1 MKIVTVE
8 QMQGLESAAAE
19 AGVSTGDLMEKAGVE
34 VAGQAIQSLST
45 PRGAQVVVL
54 VGPGNNGGDGLVA
67 SRYLHQWGAR
77 VQVYLC
83 APRNEP
89 DPNLTLVEDRGIP
102 VMSAANDSGL
112 SQLRQQLEA
121 ASLIIDAVLGTGKA
135 RPLARPLD
143 GTLRDILLQV
153 ASIRRASGKTV
164 LAVDLPTGLNADT
177 GEVDPACPGADI
189 TVALGLPKLGHYTFP
204 GASVTGRLEIVD
216 IGLPAGIDRD
226 VALELLTPDQVQR
239 LLPSRPLE
247 AHKGTFGRLLVVAG
261 SRNFVGATVLAC
273 GGAYRAGAGLVT
285 LATPRS
291 VYPIAAAA
299 LAEATHLPLP
309 ETDGGAI
316 SADATAS
323 VRESMSEYAAA
334 AIGCGL
340 GQDPETRQ
348 FIQELLLDG
357 SSDAPVP
364 AVPLVLDADALNAL
378 AQIPAWHHTLKAS
391 AVLTPHP
398 GEMARLYGM
407 TTDQVQERRLDL
419 ACQAAQEWGQV
430 VVLKGAFTIVAAPD
444 GTTRISPFANPG
456 LASGGT
462 GDVLTGIIG
471 GLLTQGLSPLD
482 AASCGV
488 YIHAAAAEELRH
500 TIGDAG
506 LMATDLLPEIPRQIM
521 ALKASR

>member
-8 QMQGLESAAAE
+8 QMQALEFAAAE
-19 AGVSTGDLMEKAGVE
+19 AGVSTVNLMEKAGVE
-34 VAGQAIQSLST
+34 VAGQAIQSLAT
-45 PRGAQVVVL
+45 PRGARVLIL

-67 SRYLHQWGAR
+67 ARYLHQWGAR

-83 APRNEP
+83 APRNQP
-89 DPNLTLVEDRGIP
+89 DPNLALVEDRGIP
-102 VMSAANDSGL
+102 IIITADDTNL
-112 SQLRQQLEA
+112 SQLRQQLDS

-135 RPLARPLD
+135 RPIARPLD
-143 GTLRDILLQV
+143 GKLKDILLEV
-153 ASIRRASGKTV
+153 AATRQTSDKTV

-204 GASVTGRLEIVD
+204 GASVTGHLEIVD
-216 IGLPAGIDRD
+216 IGLPADLDRD
-226 VALELLTPDQVQR
+226 VSLELLTPDQIQR
-239 LLPSRPLE
+239 LLPTRPLE

-261 SRNFVGATVLAC
+261 SRSFVGATVLAC

-285 LATPRS
+285 LATPVS

-309 ETDGGAI
+309 ETEDGAI
-316 SADATAS
+316 SSEATMP
-323 VRESMSEYAAA
+323 VRESMPQYAAA

-340 GQDPETRQ
+340 GQDAQTRQ
-348 FIQELLLDG
+348 FLQELLLEG
-357 SSDAPVP
+357 SIDPTQPMVI
-364 AVPLVLDADALNAL
+364 DADALNAL
-378 AQIPAWHHTLKAS
+378 AQIPAWHQALKSS

-398 GEMARLYGM
+398 GEMSRLYGM
-407 TTDQVQERRLDL
+407 TTDQVQERRLEL
-419 ACQAAQEWGQV
+419 ARQAAQEWGQV

-500 TIGDAG
+500 SIGDAG
-506 LMATDLLPEIPRQIM
+506 LMATDLLPEIPHQIM

>member
-1 MKIVTVE
+1 MKIVTVK
-8 QMQGLESAAAE
+8 QMQALEAAAAE
-19 AGVSTGDLMEKAGVE
+19 AGVSSVDLMEKAGLE
-34 VAGQAIQSLST
+34 VAGQAIQSLAT
-45 PRGAQVVVL
+45 PRGARVVIL

-67 SRYLHQWGAR
+67 ARYLHQWGAR
-77 VQVYLC
+77 VQIYLC
-83 APRNEP
+83 APRNAP
-89 DPNLTLVEDRGIP
+89 DPNLTLVEERGIP
-102 VMSAANDSGL
+102 IIIASEDADL
-112 SQLRQQLEA
+112 SQLRRHLDS
-121 ASLIIDAVLGTGKA
+121 ASLIIDAILGTGKA
-135 RPLARPLD
+135 RPAARPLD
-143 GTLRDILLQV
+143 GILKEIALELT
-153 ASIRRASGKTV
+153 ATRRTSDKTV

-204 GASVTGRLEIVD
+204 GASVTGHLEIVD
-216 IGLPAGIDRD
+216 IGLPANLDKDIS
-226 VALELLTPDQVQR
+226 LELLAPDQIQR
-239 LLPSRPLE
+239 LLPDRPLE
-247 AHKGTFGRLLVVAG
+247 AHKGTFGRLMVIAG
-261 SRNFVGATVLAC
+261 SRSFVGATVLAC

-309 ETDGGAI
+309 ETDDGAI
-316 SADATAS
+316 STKAITL
-323 VRESMSEYAAA
+323 VQESISEYAAA

-340 GQDPETRQ
+340 GQDPQTRQ
-348 FIQELLLDG
+348 FLQELLLEG
-357 SSDAPVP
+357 SFDTALPV
-364 AVPLVLDADALNAL
+364 VIDADALNAL
-378 AQIPAWHHTLKAS
+378 AQIPAWHHQLKAP

-398 GEMARLYGM
+398 GEMARLYDI

-500 TIGDAG
+500 SIGDAG

-521 ALKASR
+521 ALKVSR